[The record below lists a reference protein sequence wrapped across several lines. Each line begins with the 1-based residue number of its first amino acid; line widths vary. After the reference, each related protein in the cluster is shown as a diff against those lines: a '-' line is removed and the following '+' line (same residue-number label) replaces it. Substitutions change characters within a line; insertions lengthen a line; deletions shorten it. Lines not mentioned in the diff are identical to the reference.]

1 MKCLNKL
8 SLAHS
13 EQNVSPSKGIRSAM
27 AHKEMVENER
37 NKLVTK
43 KKAYPQTSESF
54 IHKNLLVTNI
64 VHKHVD

>member
-8 SLAHS
+8 ALAHS
-13 EQNVSPSKGIRSAM
+13 EQNLSPLQGIRSAM

-43 KKAYPQTSESF
+43 KAYPQT
-54 IHKNLLVTNI
+54 
-64 VHKHVD
+64 